1 MNRKFRLIC
10 SLLCVVCSSYSV
22 SFSAEI
28 LKLNVESLFELAEQ
42 RSSAIRVMDYR
53 IEESQTAYK
62 AARSERLPE
71 LSAGVSVAYL
81 GNGYITDR
89 DFSNGTSVSI
99 PHYGNNIAIEA
110 SQVVCSGG
118 AITNGIKAADIGRKM
133 ATINRERTSNDI
145 RFALLGYFLELA
157 KLKAQRNVITK
168 NIILAEKLIEEMN
181 NRLQQGVALKN
192 DITRYEL
199 QLSEI
204 KLRLEKI

>member
-1 MNRKFRLIC
+1 M
-10 SLLCVVCSSYSV
+10 
-22 SFSAEI
+22 
-28 LKLNVESLFELAEQ
+28 
-42 RSSAIRVMDYR
+42 
-53 IEESQTAYK
+53 
-62 AARSERLPE
+62 
-71 LSAGVSVAYL
+71 SVAYL

-110 SQVVCSGG
+110 SQVIYSGG

-133 ATINRERTSNDI
+133 AEINRERTSNDI
-145 RFALLGYFLELA
+145 RFALLGYYLELA

-168 NIILAEKLIEEMN
+168 NISLAEKLIEEMN
-181 NRLQQGVALKN
+181 NRLQRGVALKN